1 MTEARIKRPEAEG
14 AFFSMAKISFRNT
27 SGLTKVPMSSEA
39 LMHCKK
45 EGKMQSSGNM
55 ATARLPLVT
64 VLTHR
69 ASHLWEGMIY
79 RTYGE
84 AYIHPHFS
92 HGGDQ
97 GKWDPGL

>member
-27 SGLTKVPMSSEA
+27 SGLTKVPMSSAA

-55 ATARLPLVT
+55 ATARAPT
-64 VLTHR
+64 GDWAYLTGPPTCHR
-69 ASHLWEGMIY
+69 A
-79 RTYGE
+79 
-84 AYIHPHFS
+84 
-92 HGGDQ
+92 
-97 GKWDPGL
+97 